1 MINPSTKANLAAH
14 GHDQRV
20 DLVRGIAIWFLLL
33 DHIPHNIVN
42 LLTLRNFGFSGAA
55 DLFVFVSG
63 YAAAILFGKMTLERG
78 FVITTSQIIK
88 RVGKLYAAHLV
99 MFVIYLNTIGWVAA
113 RYGTTDIIEQYHVI
127 GILNDPVRVLMHGLL
142 LLAKPL
148 NLDVLQ
154 LLITLL
160 AFFPF
165 ALVALLRWP
174 NLTLVGS
181 IALYLAA
188 RLFDIGPPAY
198 PRGAADLNPLCWQL
212 LFVLGAWFALNGR
225 NLVRALY
232 GLPALRILALS
243 YLLFALVV
251 TVASRDAVIGRLVP
265 DFVLNLF
272 APNDREN
279 LEPDR
284 VLHFLLLA
292 LVFVRL
298 VPSDWSG
305 LRWKL
310 LQPVI
315 KCGEEWLATF
325 CAGVFLSFAGHL
337 VLITGPNSLAM
348 QVLVSAG
355 GLAAMTAV
363 AYYVSWSKR
372 QDHKSALGAHA

>member
-1 MINPSTKANLAAH
+1 MINPSIKANLAAH
-14 GHDQRV
+14 GHDQRI

-78 FVITTSQIIK
+78 FVVTTSQIIK

-165 ALVALLRWP
+165 ALRRAVALAQPDLGRVDRAISRGAP
-174 NLTLVGS
+174 VRYRPARVSQGS
-181 IALYLAA
+181 RGPESVLLAA
-188 RLFDIGPPAY
+188 A
-198 PRGAADLNPLCWQL
+198 
-212 LFVLGAWFALNGR
+212 
-225 NLVRALY
+225 VRA
-232 GLPALRILALS
+232 
-243 YLLFALVV
+243 
-251 TVASRDAVIGRLVP
+251 GRLVC
-265 DFVLNLF
+265 
-272 APNDREN
+272 
-279 LEPDR
+279 LERPEIWCER
-284 VLHFLLLA
+284 
-292 LVFVRL
+292 
-298 VPSDWSG
+298 
-305 LRWKL
+305 
-310 LQPVI
+310 
-315 KCGEEWLATF
+315 CG
-325 CAGVFLSFAGHL
+325 G
-337 VLITGPNSLAM
+337 
-348 QVLVSAG
+348 
-355 GLAAMTAV
+355 
-363 AYYVSWSKR
+363 
-372 QDHKSALGAHA
+372 